1 VLLLSRFARSS
12 SSNWNIAAF
21 NSLSLWQ
28 FNCSSRFVLFVFRL
42 YVTLYKASEI
52 LDFISSIRREGQV
65 PINRKLATKDLA
77 LIVCFT
83 AVYAVFAAIPIFQIL
98 GMPNA
103 SITAAAITAPII
115 GILLGPYM
123 GTLSVILGGT
133 ISFSFGF
140 FSPMSFVS
148 GIVASLCAGLLY
160 NGRRAWCF
168 VVYLLSLMML
178 SFYPSIGPAWLFPLY
193 SWFQVA
199 GLLLLVSP
207 LESMAIKNLKSAK
220 VSSCF
225 LSFFVVSLTST
236 LAGQISGS
244 FTALA
249 TIPSLASAWLLNFQ
263 VLTVQY
269 PIERIVIAF
278 GSALIGVPLF
288 RILQSSNLLR
298 VVSRESVKK
307 SP

>member
-1 VLLLSRFARSS
+1 M
-12 SSNWNIAAF
+12 
-21 NSLSLWQ
+21 
-28 FNCSSRFVLFVFRL
+28 
-42 YVTLYKASEI
+42 
-52 LDFISSIRREGQV
+52 SIIG
-65 PINRKLATKDLA
+65 KLAAKDLA
-77 LIVCFT
+77 LIVCFA

-103 SITAAAITAPII
+103 SITAAAITAPVI
-115 GILLGPYM
+115 GMLLGPYM

-133 ISFSFGF
+133 VSFSFGF

-148 GIVASLCAGLLY
+148 GIFASLCAGLLC
-160 NGRRAWCF
+160 NGKRAWCF
-168 VVYLLSLMML
+168 VVYLLSLLLL
-178 SFYPSIGPAWLFPLY
+178 SFYPFIGPAWLFPLY
-193 SWFQVA
+193 SWFQVF

-207 LESMAIKNLKSAK
+207 LELLAIKNLRSAK
-220 VSSCF
+220 ISGRF
-225 LSFFVVSLTST
+225 FSFFVVSLTST
-236 LAGQISGS
+236 LVGQISGS

-249 TIPSLASAWLLNFQ
+249 IIPSLASAWLLNFQ

-298 VVSRESVKK
+298 AVSRDGEKK